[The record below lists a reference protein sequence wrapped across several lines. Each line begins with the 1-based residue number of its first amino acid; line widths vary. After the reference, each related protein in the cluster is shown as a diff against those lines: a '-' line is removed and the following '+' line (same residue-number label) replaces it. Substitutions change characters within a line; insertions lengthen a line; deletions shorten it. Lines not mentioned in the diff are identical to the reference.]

1 MLALLAPSLRNIS
14 PQCRN
19 EEIVSPNEMEGPGTS
34 KDTAGRGAQGTARK
48 EMGVLWGLNVID
60 TFAQSRRRG
69 HLGQVPLLLVPKEFN
84 KSPIKMIQ
92 GAKATEQYQPL
103 RLTDVFCIVS
113 SSICAYS
120 CALWMPWCL
129 NEVYNSGF
137 GNFF

>member
-19 EEIVSPNEMEGPGTS
+19 EEIASSNEMEGPGTG
-34 KDTAGRGAQGTARK
+34 KDAAGRGAQGTARN

-60 TFAQSRRRG
+60 TFAQSRGRG

-92 GAKATEQYQPL
+92 EADLG
-103 RLTDVFCIVS
+103 
-113 SSICAYS
+113 
-120 CALWMPWCL
+120 L
-129 NEVYNSGF
+129 N
-137 GNFF
+137 

>member
-1 MLALLAPSLRNIS
+1 MAARDLTGGRAGTVRALAEKYIS
-14 PQCRN
+14 TVQGRGDC
-19 EEIVSPNEMEGPGTS
+19 SPNEMEGPGTS

-113 SSICAYS
+113 SSIYAYS
-120 CALWMPWCL
+120 CALWMP
-129 NEVYNSGF
+129 
-137 GNFF
+137 